1 VKYSPSAPAGFV
13 GTETF
18 TYTISDGN
26 GGTASATETVIVS
39 SPGNAAPNAVDDSSK
54 VACNG
59 DVVISVLGNDTD
71 SNGDTLSIDS
81 FTQPANGSVT
91 KGANGQLIYTSN
103 GAACDIDDTFT
114 YTISDG
120 NGGTDNATVTVVV
133 DPAGNSSPVAIDD
146 AKTTPQDTAVN
157 FDSLNNDSDPE
168 NDTLSISS
176 VGTPSH
182 GSAVKNGTQIIY
194 TPDAGYVGEDSFTYT
209 ISDGNGGTATA
220 TETVTIT
227 PVNAPNKMPIAQDD
241 SVSTDQD
248 TPVSLNTLTNDSD
261 PDGDNLTISSLGNPS
276 NGTAVIN
283 GDKIV
288 YTPEAGFT
296 GEDSFTYFISDGR
309 GGTATAIETI
319 TVKAVVAPNKAPIAK
334 DDTAT
339 TPEETAVTLA
349 TLSNDSDPDGD
360 NLTITNVVNPT
371 NGTAVI
377 NGQTIVYTP
386 KAGFSGTDT
395 FQYTISD
402 GNGGTATAT
411 ETVIVTAVNKAPNAV
426 NDTATTGCSVITID
440 VLGNDTDPDGDSLS
454 LVSVTGANLGTA
466 IVSGSSIVYTPG
478 GYRRCR
484 FDGK

>member
-1 VKYSPSAPAGFV
+1 MLFR
-13 GTETF
+13 
-18 TYTISDGN
+18 
-26 GGTASATETVIVS
+26 
-39 SPGNAAPNAVDDSSK
+39 
-54 VACNG
+54 
-59 DVVISVLGNDTD
+59 
-71 SNGDTLSIDS
+71 
-81 FTQPANGSVT
+81 
-91 KGANGQLIYTSN
+91 
-103 GAACDIDDTFT
+103 
-114 YTISDG
+114 
-120 NGGTDNATVTVVV
+120 
-133 DPAGNSSPVAIDD
+133 
-146 AKTTPQDTAVN
+146 
-157 FDSLNNDSDPE
+157 
-168 NDTLSISS
+168 
-176 VGTPSH
+176 
-182 GSAVKNGTQIIY
+182 
-194 TPDAGYVGEDSFTYT
+194 
-209 ISDGNGGTATA
+209 
-220 TETVTIT
+220 
-227 PVNAPNKMPIAQDD
+227 
-241 SVSTDQD
+241 STDQD
-248 TPVSLNTLTNDSD
+248 TPVSLNTLANDSD